1 SDPITTPH
9 NFTPGAVAYQLGLPA
24 GHAAALQVAIT
35 AAVGLTVIFAALR
48 RPAVESYLVA
58 VVASQLVSPVLWD
71 HYAAVLLLPVA
82 YFLER
87 RAWWAVLIP
96 LATAWP
102 LVGLTP
108 AAAYPAVFIAML
120 VALMAVPIRTRV
132 PAE

>member
-1 SDPITTPH
+1 M
-9 NFTPGAVAYQLGLPA
+9 AYQLGLPA
-24 GHAAALQVAIT
+24 GVAAALQ
-35 AAVGLTVIFAALR
+35 AAVMVLVGLAVIFAALR

-108 AAAYPAVFIAML
+108 AVAYPAVFIAML
-120 VALMAVPIRTRV
+120 IALIAVPVRTRV
-132 PAE
+132 PAEPSTSWSLTNA